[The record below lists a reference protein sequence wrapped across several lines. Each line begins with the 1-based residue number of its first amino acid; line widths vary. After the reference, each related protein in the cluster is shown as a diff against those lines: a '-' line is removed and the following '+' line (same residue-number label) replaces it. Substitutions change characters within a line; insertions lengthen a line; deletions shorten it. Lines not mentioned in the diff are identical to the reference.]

1 MAYLSHFKHADD
13 VVNHLNGIVPAI
25 GDPLLKIKYIGFVA
39 VVSVT
44 VYELAIKQIFAD
56 FANKKHKVFGNFA
69 ESYFRRINGRIKIQ
83 VIQDEYIKKFG
94 EKYSVKF
101 ARNLDKASK
110 QYLAANKRD
119 IKSSYSN
126 LITWRNDFTH
136 EGKLNTTT
144 TYSEVVQAYQDG
156 KQVIHCLADT
166 MKR

>member
-1 MAYLSHFKHADD
+1 MVYHSHFKHADD
-13 VVNHLNGIVPAI
+13 VVNHLDSIVPVI
-25 GDPLLKIKYIGFVA
+25 DDPLLQIKYIGFVA

-44 VYELAIKQIFAD
+44 VYELAIKQIFID
-56 FANKKHKVFGNFA
+56 FANKKHKVLRNFT
-69 ESYFRRINGRIKIQ
+69 ESFFNRINGRIKIT
-83 VIQDEYIKKFG
+83 VIQDEYINKFG
-94 EKYSVKF
+94 EKYKDKF
-101 ARNLDKASK
+101 KRRLDMASK

-119 IKSSYSN
+119 IKNSYTN
-126 LITWRNDFTH
+126 LITWRNDFAH